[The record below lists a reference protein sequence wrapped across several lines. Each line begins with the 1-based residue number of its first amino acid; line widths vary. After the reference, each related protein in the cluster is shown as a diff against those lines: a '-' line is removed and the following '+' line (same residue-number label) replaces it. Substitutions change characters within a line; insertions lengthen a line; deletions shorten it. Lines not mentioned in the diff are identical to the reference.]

1 MLSTQLLTSLSVAGV
16 LVVALV
22 AVLATGTSEPSGRQP
37 TASTGISDSPAGM
50 DTPAAE
56 VPASRSSAN
65 VDRLA
70 ATTRPSGS
78 NVTWL
83 FDLPSIANEEQEW
96 TVGEAQVKGVRYDKS
111 LSVGPG
117 CNSAR
122 RDYVISGRH
131 DEFAAMVGMSDLSP
145 ETFEIDFY
153 IIADGV
159 TVKTIMS
166 RLLRHRKLL
175 SL

>member
-1 MLSTQLLTSLSVAGV
+1 
-16 LVVALV
+16 
-22 AVLATGTSEPSGRQP
+22 
-37 TASTGISDSPAGM
+37 M

-65 VDRLA
+65 VDRSA

-159 TVKTIMS
+159 TVKTINNVKIAAPQKVAIS
-166 RLLRHRKLL
+166 VKGVTRLTLGVEPPVGGCPLVTGVWIDPAL
-175 SL
+175 TSSSD